1 MSLRPWPPGQGLA
14 MSFKRSPQKGVNW
27 TGMHVGYLQLLS
39 TLNQALSLFS
49 DRHELVT
56 YRAGFKL
63 EPTCCSLGQA
73 RGRGQRI
80 PVEDA
85 DGAIHGSDG
94 PAIPP
99 LPLPPREEQVIVP
112 LATNAPTQ
120 GDDKGIQETNP
131 IPPNGGLDTQL
142 S

>member
-1 MSLRPWPPGQGLA
+1 M
-14 MSFKRSPQKGVNW
+14 
-27 TGMHVGYLQLLS
+27 
-39 TLNQALSLFS
+39 
-49 DRHELVT
+49 VT
-56 YRAGFKL
+56 YRAGYKL

-80 PVEDA
+80 PVEDGE

-112 LATNAPTQ
+112 LDTNNPTQ
-120 GDDKGIQETNP
+120 GDEKGVQETSDP

-142 S
+142 SRSRQATAEEYRPVYIRVGRSDSIVIQVCPHTYAISRNYYVLFP